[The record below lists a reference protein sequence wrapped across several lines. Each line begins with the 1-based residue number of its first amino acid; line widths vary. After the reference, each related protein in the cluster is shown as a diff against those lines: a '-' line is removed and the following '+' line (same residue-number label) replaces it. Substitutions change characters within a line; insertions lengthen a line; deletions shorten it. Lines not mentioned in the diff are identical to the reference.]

1 VHALNFV
8 VHECLGGGIMGSMR
22 LDAAAKNMAQLLLEF
37 PVEVPLALQQSLDP
51 ELLMAGTGAPYEGE
65 P

>member
-1 VHALNFV
+1 V

-37 PVEVPLALQQSLDP
+37 PVPVPSAVRASLDP
-51 ELLMAGTGAPYEGE
+51 ALLAAGDGARWQGAP
-65 P
+65 